1 MAPKSH
7 FAAIFAL
14 FHPLAIL
21 FLPRALAGNN
31 HLNNTDPKRPKQ
43 GEPNGHQ
50 NDCTATPTKG
60 PDHERQSHRGR
71 RAVRTSSPPPDNA
84 PGCGL
89 AKYDSNPPQE
99 QQRGVTTASN
109 KKEPPVKGRA
119 SDPKRPKQG
128 EPNGHQNHRTAPP
141 TQGHG
146 RPAVPTSC
154 PKDNTSGYAPAKR
167 QRDPPAVAPMKGATN
182 PENKK
187 NNNDKTPVKSKPKD
201 KDKKKSCDQ
210 EVVGKAA

>member
-154 PKDNTSGYAPAKR
+154 PKDNRKGQQTQRTKKIITTKLRLRASPRTRTRKKAVIRKSWER
-167 QRDPPAVAPMKGATN
+167 QRD
-182 PENKK
+182 
-187 NNNDKTPVKSKPKD
+187 
-201 KDKKKSCDQ
+201 SC
-210 EVVGKAA
+210 

>member
-1 MAPKSH
+1 M
-7 FAAIFAL
+7 
-14 FHPLAIL
+14 PLDY
-21 FLPRALAGNN
+21 R
-31 HLNNTDPKRPKQ
+31 
-43 GEPNGHQ
+43 
-50 NDCTATPTKG
+50 

-119 SDPKRPKQG
+119 S
-128 EPNGHQNHRTAPP
+128 
-141 TQGHG
+141 GHG

-154 PKDNTSGYAPAKR
+154 PKDNSYAR
-167 QRDPPAVAPMKGATN
+167 F
-182 PENKK
+182 
-187 NNNDKTPVKSKPKD
+187 
-201 KDKKKSCDQ
+201 SCFFSSPFFAHQ
-210 EVVGKAA
+210 VMLLQNVNGIHQLLLLCK